1 MSTPPTLNGA
11 ICGVILAGGKATRM
25 GNQPKGLLKLGDQL
39 LLERVIEKAL
49 PQVNHLLLNSNET
62 LPAYEN
68 TGLPILADS
77 LPGHLGPLAGILT
90 AMEWCQKH
98 HPETQWL
105 ASFAVDTPFFPDN
118 LVGQLLQRAQQE
130 DEQNAEIICSTY
142 DGRRQPTFCL
152 WRISQADDL
161 RIALSEQQL
170 YRVGGWLAQRTTCE
184 LAFDTVASTAIP
196 TPFFNINTPADLAQ
210 AQTLL
215 ETM

>member
-1 MSTPPTLNGA
+1 MSTHSPHSEA

-25 GNQPKGLLKLGDQL
+25 GNQPKGLLKLGEQL

-77 LPGHLGPLAGILT
+77 LTGHLGPLAGILT
-90 AMEWCQKH
+90 AMEWCQEH

-105 ASFAVDTPFFPDN
+105 ASFAVDTPFFPED
-118 LVGQLLQRAQQE
+118 LVSQLLHRAQQE
-130 DEQNAEIICSTY
+130 DQNTEIICSTY
-142 DGRRQPTFCL
+142 EGRRQPTFCL
-152 WRISQADDL
+152 WRISQADEL
-161 RIALSEQQL
+161 RIALSKQQL
-170 YRVGGWLAQRTTCE
+170 YRVGGWLSQRETSE
-184 LAFDTVASTAIP
+184 LALDTVANATLP

-215 ETM
+215 ETL